1 VAPAEVL
8 TVADSRASTAYD
20 GLSAADLA
28 ARLGVPRLELRH
40 EVASTQ
46 DVAHALAAE
55 GAPAGTLVV
64 ADAQR
69 AGRGR
74 LGRAWR
80 SPAGAGIW
88 LTLVER
94 PEDAASLDVLS
105 LRLGL
110 HAAAA
115 LDPWTSSRVGIKWPN
130 DLHVDGGK
138 LAGILVETRWRG
150 ARPDWVAIGFGLNV
164 TAPKDVAGAAALVP
178 GTSRTAVLEALVP
191 ALRAAARRTGPLD
204 AAELAAYAQ
213 RDLARWR
220 RCVEPV
226 EGRVEGITAAGEL
239 LVDTAS
245 GRARLRAGSLVF
257 AEGTC

>member
-1 VAPAEVL
+1 MTDRPAHAV
-8 TVADSRASTAYD
+8 YD

-28 ARLGVPRLELRH
+28 ARLGVPALELRG
-40 EVASTQ
+40 EVSSTQ
-46 DVAHALAAE
+46 DVAHALAAD
-55 GAPAGTLVV
+55 GAPAGTLVI

-74 LGRAWR
+74 LGREWR
-80 SPAGAGIW
+80 SAAGAGIW

-94 PEDAASLDVLS
+94 PDDARSLDVLS

-110 HAAAA
+110 HAAAV
-115 LDPWTSSRVGIKWPN
+115 LDRWAISRVGIKWPN
-130 DLHVDGGK
+130 DLQVDGGK

-164 TAPKDVAGAAALVP
+164 IAPSDVVGAASLRS
-178 GTSRTAVLEALVP
+178 GTSRVDVLQSLVP
-191 ALRAAARRTGPLD
+191 ALREAARATGTLD
-204 AAELAAYAQ
+204 EGELAAYAE
-213 RDLARWR
+213 RDVARGR

-226 EGRVEGITAAGEL
+226 EGRVEGITPAGEL

-245 GRARLRAGSLVF
+245 GLARIRAGSLVF
-257 AEGTC
+257 AEGSC